1 MAWTALH
8 GALLGRAF
16 KGLLGRPERGAMAF
30 VRCLA
35 PEVVAQ
41 LAVDVT
47 FAPDGWRVLRV
58 ADTDDEANRTTDAD
72 TAVEQRETKGDATL
86 LLVDTGRAGAG
97 MDGIYNA
104 AREVHETELFAAA
117 GRLAGAEVTS
127 RLSRPH
133 RDYAG
138 RAIRRAQGVG
148 RHDSVSPWVEFDFL
162 CRVAAHR
169 RHPGEYLHLL
179 GLWPV
184 ASAADGDAGGELA
197 ASRRFVDRLLGVAAA
212 RLTVPARIASLGIA
226 ATGAQRQDLER
237 FLGEAAARP
246 LRDALQALADQP
258 HLWVGSLPVDPP
270 DDIQSIELT
279 SWRNRNGR
287 IARWSGLEEPSEAE
301 APELVLKPD
310 AQSAKDYTNLE
321 VRWKARPAD
330 LEKNAVDYR
339 VAVLTDQDE
348 ELAARDV
355 RHSARQQ
362 EKCRFSNDDFSAL
375 SDDALLSARVVVS
388 VIGRDEIER
397 QPSEEFVIRF
407 GERPETTA
415 VGAGRKVRTFSEGLI
430 EGSGREIAAGVPE
443 NPNCIAADA
452 RGFVVL
458 RPPDARRRKSFRVFR
473 SPLIRDV
480 ESEWTSRQGALGH
493 WRVRV
498 RASGERAA
506 ALEFVPAEG
515 GDGTAWG
522 RTVVA
527 SRRLAERFRAA
538 GGGVGQVHDDRS
550 RSFDAVKEYVLA
562 WTSLLDGGDPSL
574 AICNTVEVQSLSGR
588 TIGLIVLPAHPLR
601 VAWLAAYDNLL
612 FHAVFDEGQAPGQVR
627 DELRGL
633 DGAMFPAL
641 LPNPAG
647 GAFVFA
653 DTLGF
658 HAVGMVPDD
667 DREPKAAVAVLART
681 LGESESSE
689 TAPTVGEQSAA
700 VLGNEIVKYLECH
713 DSSRLLRMH
722 ALRAGDGLTVARA
735 LGRVHKHYG
744 GAGDETDDDAADI
757 ASAETATAPAFTL
770 DLYPSREQRP
780 IAGRFIAEAREKR
793 RSGAGV
799 LATDDQWMLESIN
812 LPGGIALPRL
822 RWARKQSGDP
832 ETAAHL
838 AVAFDTFE
846 SRVEI
851 DAGDAPTA
859 PFRAFGLMSFFE
871 RDFTAVPTPSWRSVV
886 PRSGGG
892 EKHPSERGHTERLDR
907 LGQRILE
914 AVARHVTKGDGDPTS
929 HTGWRW
935 PWGVSNTTGDAK
947 HGAPV
952 LRTTIP
958 PEKADS
964 ITELHRLC
972 DWVVT
977 LDRNAGIEY
986 FDSPQDNRDIYDAY
1000 VIDCVPEREDLGCLQ
1015 LITSTSN
1022 IEEVHDLLDDALV
1035 RLGLSRTRRNAE
1047 FLLEHLKSLSGR
1059 LAIRLTGNAA
1069 PTSELIALAI
1079 ARANCRGATE
1089 NDACW
1094 TSLDRGF
1101 LVPVDDVRDLLP
1113 PLRDHGDNGDRNG
1126 DRQTRPDMIHVSTQ
1140 PRRGLAFR
1148 FIEVKHRRHL
1158 RQARGPELLR
1168 SIQEQTVALRSRWYE
1183 WYGHEHVY
1191 SAFRALRRAKLAR
1204 VLRFYADKAHRHGL
1218 PTERYREIV
1227 AELDRLV
1234 ERGADYALQPA
1245 PNADRGW
1252 VFCPEYAGQEPL
1264 EISPAGSAVRIFL
1277 FGPGRLPDADFRFGT
1292 DPAEAGA
1299 ASPPGTGTPGDDGR
1313 METASSRR
1321 ATPTVAG
1328 GNRAADAAK
1337 PSSGRES
1344 QAADGSGSGS
1354 DTPDP
1359 SGRAAHA
1366 SEVTPDP
1373 EDRTGGGG
1381 GSGPTAPDLNGGHGE
1396 ASGGDGNAPP
1406 RPMVPSGDP
1415 TRPGG
1420 ETAADGVGPAEVSTP
1435 VPAIAL
1441 GADTLTGAD
1450 VQWPLTV
1457 KGNPHLLIAG
1467 LPGMGKTTCLL
1478 NLCRQMVAAGVHPII
1493 FSYHQDIDERLV
1505 DLVDS
1510 VRFVDFDGLGFN
1522 PLTVMNPES
1531 PRAHLDVAGSLRDIF
1546 GAIFPEL
1553 GDLQCE
1559 NIRRA
1564 IKESFSEAGWTGAQ
1578 GGAREPEFGRF
1589 VEILRD
1595 EPKPDR
1601 GLRTLLARLTE
1612 LDDYGFFAP
1621 GETRESLWK
1630 SDRPTVVRIHTTQ
1643 NDALQRAFASLVFYG
1658 LHKDMFRR
1666 GIQERITHALIF
1678 DEAHR
1683 AAGLKLIPR
1692 MAKECRKYGI
1702 SLVVASQEARDF
1714 DASLFSAVANYLVL
1728 RLTDVDAKAL
1738 VRNVATARQER
1749 SLIDKIKQMAR
1760 FRALYFC
1767 EGRQRP
1773 SSVRLQALD

>member
-1 MAWTALH
+1 MEWTALH
-8 GALLGRAF
+8 GTLLGRAF
-16 KGLLGRPERGAMAF
+16 GRLLGRPERGAMAF
-30 VRCLA
+30 VRCLT
-35 PEVVAQ
+35 PDVVAA
-41 LAVDVT
+41 LAADAA
-47 FAPDGWRVLRV
+47 FAPAGWRVLRV
-58 ADTDDEANRTTDAD
+58 ADTEDQAGRTTDAD
-72 TAVEQRETKGDATL
+72 TAVELRESKDQPTL

-97 MDGIYNA
+97 MDGIYSA
-104 AREVHETELFAAA
+104 AREVGEAELFTEA

-127 RLSRPH
+127 RLSSAH
-133 RDYAG
+133 RTYAE

-148 RHDSVSPWVEFDFL
+148 RHDSVSPWAEFDFL
-162 CRVAAHR
+162 CRVAAAR
-169 RHPGEYLHLL
+169 THPGAYLHLL

-184 ASAADGDAGGELA
+184 AESAGGDAGAELA

-212 RLTVPARIASLGIA
+212 GLTIPARIASLRIA
-226 ATGAQRQDLER
+226 ATGALRRDLER
-237 FLGEAAARP
+237 FIAEAATRP
-246 LRDALQALADQP
+246 LRDALQGLADQP
-258 HLWVGSLPVDPP
+258 HLWIGLPVHPS
-270 DDIQSIELT
+270 DDIQTIELT
-279 SWRNRNGR
+279 SWRNRNGK
-287 IARWSGLEEPSEAE
+287 IAKWSGLEEPREAG

-310 AQSAKDYTNLE
+310 PQSTKEYSNLE
-321 VRWKARPAD
+321 VRWKVHPDD

-355 RHSARQQ
+355 RHSARRQ

-375 SDDALLSARVVVS
+375 SEDALLTACVVVS
-388 VIGRDEIER
+388 VVGRDEIER
-397 QPSEEFVIRF
+397 QTSEEFVIRF
-407 GERPETTA
+407 GEPQETTA
-415 VGAGRKVRTFSEGLI
+415 GGAGRKVRTFSEGLI
-430 EGSGREIAAGVPE
+430 EFTGRETAAGVAE
-443 NPNCIAADA
+443 NPTCVTADA
-452 RGFVVL
+452 RSFVVL
-458 RPPDARRRKSFRVFR
+458 RPPDSRLRKSFRVFR
-473 SPLIRDV
+473 APLIRDV
-480 ESEWTSRQGALGH
+480 ENEWTSRQGALGR

-506 ALEFVPAEG
+506 AVEFVPAEG

-522 RTVVA
+522 RAVAA
-527 SRRLAERFRAA
+527 SRRLAERFRAG
-538 GGGVGQVHDDRS
+538 GGGVSQIHDDRS
-550 RSFDAVKEYVLA
+550 KSFEVAKEYLLA
-562 WTSLLDGGDPSL
+562 WTALLDDGDPSL

-601 VAWLAAYDNLL
+601 LAWLAAYDNLL
-612 FHAVFDEGQAPGQVR
+612 LHAVFEEGQAPGQVR
-627 DELRGL
+627 EELAGL
-633 DGAMFPAL
+633 DGAMFPAF

-667 DREPKAAVAVLART
+667 DREPKAAVAVLACA
-681 LGESESSE
+681 LGENGSTE
-689 TAPTVGEQSAA
+689 TTPTVGGQSAT
-700 VLGNEIVKYLECH
+700 VLGDEIVKYVECH
-713 DSSRLLRMH
+713 ESSRLLRMH
-722 ALRAGDGLTVARA
+722 ALRAGDGLTIARA
-735 LGRVHKHYG
+735 LGRVHRHYG
-744 GAGDETDDDAADI
+744 RAGDDTDNEAAEAVDVE
-757 ASAETATAPAFTL
+757 AAAAPAFSL
-770 DLYPSREQRP
+770 DLYPSPEQRA

-799 LATDDQWMLESIN
+799 LAADDRWMLESIS
-812 LPGGIALPRL
+812 LPGGVALPRL
-822 RWARKQSGDP
+822 RWARKEAGAP
-832 ETAAHL
+832 KTAAHL

-851 DAGDAPTA
+851 DNGAAPTA
-859 PFRAFGLMSFFE
+859 PFRAFGLLSFFE
-871 RDFTAVPTPSWRSVV
+871 RDFAAAPTPSWRSVV
-886 PRSGGG
+886 PPSGGG

-907 LGQRILE
+907 LGQKITN
-914 AVARHVTKGDGDPTS
+914 AVVRHVAEGNGEPTQ

-935 PWGVSNTTGDAK
+935 PWTVSKTTADTE
-947 HGAPV
+947 HGGPV
-952 LRTTIP
+952 LRTTIQ

-964 ITELHRLC
+964 IRELHRLC

-986 FDSPQDNRDIYDAY
+986 FDSPRDNRDIYEAY

-1022 IEEVHDLLDDALV
+1022 VEEVHDLLDDALA
-1035 RLGLSRTRRNAE
+1035 RMGLSRTRRNAE

-1059 LAIRLTGNAA
+1059 LAIRLTGNVA

-1079 ARANCRGATE
+1079 AHANCRRAADD
-1089 NDACW
+1089 DACW
-1094 TSLDRGF
+1094 APLDRGF

-1113 PLRDHGDNGDRNG
+1113 PLRDDGDDGADSGDR
-1126 DRQTRPDMIHVSTQ
+1126 RTRPDLIHVSTQ
-1140 PRRGLAFR
+1140 PRRGLVFQ

-1158 RQARGPELLR
+1158 RQARTPDLLR
-1168 SIQEQTVALRSRWYE
+1168 KIQEQTAALRSRWHE
-1183 WYGHEHVY
+1183 WYGHESVY
-1191 SAFRALRRAKLAR
+1191 SAFRAVRRAKLAR

-1218 PTERYREIV
+1218 PAERYREV
-1227 AELDRLV
+1227 AAELDRMI
-1234 ERGADYALQPA
+1234 ERGADYAIQPA
-1245 PNADRGW
+1245 PDGDRGW
-1252 VFCPEYAGQEPL
+1252 VFCPEYAGSEPL
-1264 EISPAGSAVRIFL
+1264 EISPAGWGARIFL
-1277 FGPGRLPDADFRFGT
+1277 FGPGRLPDSDFRFGT
-1292 DPAEAGA
+1292 D
-1299 ASPPGTGTPGDDGR
+1299 
-1313 METASSRR
+1313 TA
-1321 ATPTVAG
+1321 
-1328 GNRAADAAK
+1328 
-1337 PSSGRES
+1337 PSGSAPEIGPSEENGREDILAPRS
-1344 QAADGSGSGS
+1344 VSPAVNGGDLASVGTVPGADEGRQGADEGRQGADGSRS
-1354 DTPDP
+1354 DATTTDP
-1359 SGRAAHA
+1359 
-1366 SEVTPDP
+1366 
-1373 EDRTGGGG
+1373 
-1381 GSGPTAPDLNGGHGE
+1381 NGGNGS
-1396 ASGGDGNAPP
+1396 ASGGNGGSTGGTTAPEGATK
-1406 RPMVPSGDP
+1406 R
-1415 TRPGG
+1415 TGG
-1420 ETAADGVGPAEVSTP
+1420 ETAPNRNATAEIPTP

-1441 GADTLTGAD
+1441 GVDSLTGAD
-1450 VQWPLTV
+1450 VQWPLTI

-1522 PLTVMNPES
+1522 PLTVTNPES
-1531 PRAHLDVAGSLRDIF
+1531 PRAYLDVAGSLRDIF

-1559 NIRRA
+1559 SIRRA
-1564 IKESFSEAGWTGAQ
+1564 IKESFSEAGWTGSEA
-1578 GGAREPEFGRF
+1578 GAREPEFGRF
-1589 VEILRD
+1589 VEILRA

-1612 LDDYGFFAP
+1612 LEDYGFFDL
-1621 GETRESLWK
+1621 GETRDSLWT

-1658 LHKDMFRR
+1658 LYKDMFRR

-1683 AAGLKLIPR
+1683 AAGLKLIPT

-1702 SLVVASQEARDF
+1702 SLVLASQEARDF

-1728 RLTDVDAKAL
+1728 RLTEADAKAL

-1767 EGRQRP
+1767 EGRQWP
-1773 SSVRLQALD
+1773 SPVNLYSLD